1 MRTESPRSPIFSFLR
16 PIFGNSNQEGC
27 PLSLSSANICQ
38 VRKVIY
44 CVLVTILFVRYAY
57 ASDPLASEIARWKK
71 FIQTSTFTSEDWNS
85 IKEGSEPLLQRAE
98 KALAAG
104 HRNFALHLLA
114 IVQSNL
120 AAEKYRNQ
128 PPGNSKSLS
137 DLEKEWRKKG
147 PELQSAAKHANFKQV
162 PASVRAV
169 AEASLSEVKAFYDSS
184 LEYGKSTAAEYG
196 FFYLG
201 ASQGRLELVRLLS
214 TVHTQ
219 DSLKPPE
226 FPGLADEI
234 EVTQDAI
241 LAEYK
246 PPASI
251 EQHPVFIRASG
262 LNKQAQE
269 LYAAGMN
276 YGALYKM
283 LDARSQL
290 SKITDS
296 GKSITAEETKKKAA
310 EISARLDQ
318 DRADHSIALIF
329 LEFALEEPHDG
340 EKAHAIFKNVLPRY
354 FAALQRPKLK
364 KLKESV
370 VATVTLVRWPYT

>member
-1 MRTESPRSPIFSFLR
+1 M
-16 PIFGNSNQEGC
+16 
-27 PLSLSSANICQ
+27 A
-38 VRKVIY
+38 
-44 CVLVTILFVRYAY
+44 A
-57 ASDPLASEIARWKK
+57 DPLASEIARWKK
-71 FIQTSTFTSEDWNS
+71 FIETSSSTSEDWKS

-98 KALAAG
+98 KALATG
-104 HRNFALHLLA
+104 HRNFALHLFA
-114 IVQSNL
+114 IVQANL
-120 AAEKYRNQ
+120 AAEKYRNE
-128 PPGNSKSLS
+128 PPGNSKNLS
-137 DLEKEWRKKG
+137 ELEKEWRKKG
-147 PELQSAAKHANFKQV
+147 SELQSAAKVTNFKQI

-169 AEASLSEVKAFYDSS
+169 AEASLSEIKAFYHSS
-184 LEYGKSTAAEYG
+184 LEYGKSTAAEHG

-214 TVHTQ
+214 TVQAQ

-234 EVTQDAI
+234 EATEDAI

-251 EQHPVFIRASG
+251 EHHPIFIRASG
-262 LNKQAQE
+262 LNKQAHE

-290 SKITDS
+290 SKITDA
-296 GKSITAEETKKKAA
+296 GKSITAEETKKQAA
-310 EISARLDQ
+310 KISAPLNQ
-318 DRADHSIALIF
+318 DNTDHSIALIF

-340 EKAHAIFKNVLPRY
+340 EKAHAIFENVLPHY
-354 FAALQRPKLK
+354 FAALQPPKLK
-364 KLKESV
+364 KQKESV